1 MFPIFIKPSPLCDV
15 CSGHCHGRAWTC
27 TDGHYKS
34 DCSFLLKVKLR
45 RIYAAIL
52 PVFTKVF
59 RKRAIMFCVPFLCAM
74 CVFFM
79 FGLGENSWFT
89 VGKISGFIQRPTNL
103 FLPSVLASEELP
115 LLSEEDMANAAGSQF
130 INVNAILAISNL
142 TVIVLTVGW
151 FLCKLIIKMTPLEF
165 ERTVCASPSQS
176 VV

>member
-1 MFPIFIKPSPLCDV
+1 
-15 CSGHCHGRAWTC
+15 
-27 TDGHYKS
+27 
-34 DCSFLLKVKLR
+34 
-45 RIYAAIL
+45 
-52 PVFTKVF
+52 
-59 RKRAIMFCVPFLCAM
+59 
-74 CVFFM
+74 M

-151 FLCKLIIKMTPLEF
+151 FLCKLIIKMTLLEF